1 LAGKW
6 HNMIVEILED
16 LCNEWVEKDKYRRVY
31 DGNVDPIPVSYR
43 KQVYLYKPDLYAIA
57 SDTGRVDVFEVI
69 DTESEGEA
77 VMDIIYSA
85 LTPNVNGL
93 CMVCSDNSKLEII
106 KKHAQIILNKIFTE
120 DQEQFLVPVLRYFV
134 HVPKEERVKKTI
146 KKQLKEQLEF

>member
-6 HNMIVEILED
+6 HNMIVEMLED
-16 LCNEWVEKDKYRRVY
+16 LCNEWVEKGKYRRVY
-31 DGNVDPIPVSYR
+31 DGNVDPIPISYR

-57 SDTGRVDVFEVI
+57 SDTGKVDIFEVI

-120 DQEQFLVPVLRYFV
+120 DKELFLEFYPRYFV
-134 HVPKEERVKKTI
+134 YVPKETKVKKTV
-146 KKQLKEQLEF
+146 KSLLRERLEF